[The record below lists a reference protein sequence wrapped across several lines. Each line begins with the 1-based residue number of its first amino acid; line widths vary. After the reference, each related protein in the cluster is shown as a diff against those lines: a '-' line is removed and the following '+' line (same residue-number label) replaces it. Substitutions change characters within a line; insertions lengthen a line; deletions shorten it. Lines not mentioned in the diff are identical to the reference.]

1 MSARHSFVFVA
12 IGAFALLLTGCASAA
27 SSPLASAQPTSSPTA
42 AAAGGALTT
51 AGFLQTLQ
59 SFGALSALTAANVD
73 TFSNGLCDDLRS
85 ETTAQARLGSVTSV
99 EQQAK
104 VQFDQG
110 KEVLELVAAQYC
122 PDQLGAIAAVQNPS

>member
-1 MSARHSFVFVA
+1 MSARHSFVFVTIA
-12 IGAFALLLTGCASAA
+12 AAALLLTGCASTATSSA
-27 SSPLASAQPTSSPTA
+27 SASAQPTSTA
-42 AAAGGALTT
+42 TTAAGGALTT
-51 AGFLQTLQ
+51 AGFLETLQ

-73 TFSNGLCDDLRS
+73 TFSNGLCDDLRG